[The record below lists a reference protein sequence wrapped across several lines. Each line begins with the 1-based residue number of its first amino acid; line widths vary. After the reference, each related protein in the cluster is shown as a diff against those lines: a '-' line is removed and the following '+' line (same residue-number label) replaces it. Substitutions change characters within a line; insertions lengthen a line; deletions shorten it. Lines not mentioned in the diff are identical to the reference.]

1 MAKNSSSGC
10 LTAVIVLVVLAG
22 VGLIGLVGL
31 FYMRAG
37 GTREYATELA
47 EQVAMTEAADRAG
60 TIVFQEGA
68 IPRFPPHKSGDELTR
83 EQFVAL
89 MLDEHATDLARK
101 SFEETARDTTVNW
114 LLHTED
120 IFDSNG
126 TLQGH
131 FTLPYE
137 IKHGRG
143 MRGSSLTVN
152 CEFQE
157 ESKDSLLNVRRG
169 DWVVVQGT
177 LSFAGQ
183 QASIKEARI
192 VDGSAAPQAERP

>member
-1 MAKNSSSGC
+1 MAKNSGSGC
-10 LTAVIVLVVLAG
+10 LTAVIVLVVLAII
-22 VGLIGLVGL
+22 GLIGLVGL
-31 FYMRAG
+31 IYMRAG
-37 GTREYATELA
+37 VSREYATELA
-47 EQVAMTEAADRAG
+47 EQVAMTEAADRNG
-60 TIVFQEGA
+60 TIVFQDGA

-83 EQFVAL
+83 EHFVAL
-89 MLDEHATDLARK
+89 MLDEHATELARK
-101 SFEETARDTTVNW
+101 SFEETARDTTVSW
-114 LLHTED
+114 LLRTED

-126 TLQGH
+126 TLHGH

-137 IKHGRG
+137 IRHGHG

-177 LSFAGQ
+177 LSFDGHQAG
-183 QASIKEARI
+183 IKEARI
-192 VDGSAAPQAERP
+192 PDPSAPPQAERP